1 MNGTDA
7 DEAAGGHGP
16 AAHLDAL
23 PEEEA
28 ARALRRCCASER
40 WVRRMLARRPFG
52 EDARLFEAAEEV
64 WWSLGPEDWR
74 EAFAAHPR
82 IGERVPSGA
91 QDAEAEAWSR
101 EEQAGVEGSADATRR
116 ALAEGNRAY
125 EERFGHV
132 FLIYASGKSGEEMLA
147 ALRERLENDPE
158 EELRIAAGEQAKIT
172 RDRLEKLTEG
182 TEGP

>member
-1 MNGTDA
+1 MS
-7 DEAAGGHGP
+7 GP

-28 ARALRRCCASER
+28 AAVLRRCCASER
-40 WVRRMLARRPFG
+40 WVQRMLARRPFG
-52 EDARLFEAAEEV
+52 DDARLFAAAEEV
-64 WWSLGPEDWR
+64 WWALGPEDWR

-82 IGERVPSGA
+82 IGEREPSGA
-91 QDAEAEAWSR
+91 QDAEGDAWSR

-132 FLIYASGKSGEEMLA
+132 FLIFASGKSGEEMLA
-147 ALRERLENDPE
+147 ALRDRLENDPE

-172 RDRLEKLTEG
+172 RDRLAKLTEG
-182 TEGP
+182 TEAS